1 MSSSRAAYF
10 DRDVLNWNEILKV
23 LTVWL
28 EYGDDVFEDE
38 YSTILE
44 ELKNTIDEKRKARLN
59 LVLNIMDVLRQKV
72 YTE

>member
-1 MSSSRAAYF
+1 MSARAAYF

-44 ELKNTIDEKRKARLN
+44 ELKNTFDEKRRARLN
-59 LVLNIMDVLRQKV
+59 VVLNIMDVLRQRV

>member
-1 MSSSRAAYF
+1 MSSRAAYF

-38 YSTILE
+38 YSSILE
-44 ELKNTIDEKRKARLN
+44 ELKNSVDEKRRGRLN

>member
-1 MSSSRAAYF
+1 MSSRAAYF

-28 EYGDDVFEDE
+28 EYGNDVFEDE
-38 YSTILE
+38 YSSILE
-44 ELKNTIDEKRKARLN
+44 ELKNSVDEKRRGWLN